1 MPTTHTQAFLIVF
14 LKETQNWLR
23 RKNTSFSKYITVHSR
38 TWVGDK
44 VRNFVTDAH
53 TVQSNIILNSGTCF
67 SHLACFFNL
76 LFKFLKLFCPVRS
89 VVLAS
94 TAWNC
99 SRGSLQDCSG
109 EAVSKPVD
117 VLIFRLYT
125 FGVGI
130 GESWK
135 LLPFGP
141 FVVPSGKGLGILW
154 SVLQIKVSNLY
165 YQSFSSPIECFVVVV
180 ILVW

>member
-1 MPTTHTQAFLIVF
+1 MG
-14 LKETQNWLR
+14 WR
-23 RKNTSFSKYITVHSR
+23 
-38 TWVGDK
+38 
-44 VRNFVTDAH
+44 
-53 TVQSNIILNSGTCF
+53 QSQELCYWCTYS
-67 SHLACFFNL
+67 SEQHYSQQWNL
-76 LFKFLKLFCPVRS
+76 LQPSGVLLQLALQVMKLFCPVRS

-117 VLIFRLYT
+117 ALIFRLYT
-125 FGVGI
+125 FGVGV

-154 SVLQIKVSNLY
+154 SVLQIKVSNLC